1 MIPPRRLV
9 VKHSRILPALALVVL
24 LAVAV
29 VVMAALAPAAPQ
41 SQSASGSP
49 EVAVTPIP
57 LPGMDAMNSPLQVPT
72 PAAAYIAD
80 NPLQSPLETPM
91 P

>member
-9 VKHSRILPALALVVL
+9 VKHSRILAALALVVL
-24 LAVAV
+24 LAAAV
-29 VVMAALAPAAPQ
+29 VVMAALAPAAP
-41 SQSASGSP
+41 QSASGSP

-57 LPGMDAMNSPLQVPT
+57 LPGMDAMSSPLQVPT